1 MFTPDPVDPASM
13 ECVSRQDIVE
23 ALQEFNTQSGGLA
36 PWMAATSLAL
46 RVGATSVH
54 DPRFEADI
62 QTLFDAGT
70 IRLMSGGNAGGSS
83 FYSAM
88 LVPPDE
94 PGTTPGGG
102 EPR

>member
-1 MFTPDPVDPASM
+1 MSGRPD
-13 ECVSRQDIVE
+13 IIE
-23 ALQEFNTQSGGLA
+23 ALQEFSAQSRGLA

-54 DPRFEADI
+54 DPLFEADV

-88 LVPPDE
+88 LVPPDD

>member
-1 MFTPDPVDPASM
+1 MSR
-13 ECVSRQDIVE
+13 RQDIVE
-23 ALQEFNTQSGGLA
+23 ALQEFNAQSRGLA

-54 DPRFEADI
+54 DPHFEADI

-88 LVPPDE
+88 LVPPAE
-94 PGTTPGGG
+94 PASPPEGS
-102 EPR
+102 EMR